1 MQYNSTVINS
11 DIQDMNL
18 TNVPKVDNSLPQTQE
33 GSISNDRVVKQ
44 FTTKENQEDEL
55 VIHGDI

>member
-44 FTTKENQEDEL
+44 FTTKEN
-55 VIHGDI
+55 